1 MTTYLGI
8 ALAWRGLLR
17 PRQTQS
23 ALSWGDGDADVA
35 GVDSD
40 SDNEEG
46 SGGAANKERKE
57 VEAAKEAAEEEARET
72 AEEKRLRLA
81 RDVLMKL
88 DAEQREN
95 VRLLFWPQAGR
106 CFPLGGQTEMS
117 NHSVW
122 SDYVR
127 ECVAVLYCPIL
138 LYYKV

>member
-1 MTTYLGI
+1 MTTYLGFPP
-8 ALAWRGLLR
+8 AWLGLLR
-17 PRQTQS
+17 TRQTQS
-23 ALSWGDGDADVA
+23 ALSWGDGDEDVA

-72 AEEKRLRLA
+72 AEGKRLRLA

-95 VRLLFWPQAGR
+95 VRRVFWPQAGR
-106 CFPLGGQTEMS
+106 CCLLKS
-117 NHSVW
+117 
-122 SDYVR
+122 
-127 ECVAVLYCPIL
+127 AVSLET
-138 LYYKV
+138 